1 MKHEIKEELQESFKL
16 KQKIHLKLKDGS
28 WRNGKVIRIEN
39 NYFVFKD
46 FKNKEEGFFFLE
58 IIKISPYIPRSLNKE
73 GENADSNE

>member
-58 IIKISPYIPRSLNKE
+58 IIKISPYIDLEKKEE

>member
-58 IIKISPYIPRSLNKE
+58 IIKISPYIQLSLNKE
-73 GENADSNE
+73 REYANGNE